1 MRYQSEMNYFIFSSF
16 IAFAL
21 TFYFCN
27 KSKIFQYI
35 KKSFLPLCAA
45 LFIIALI
52 VFPKTAVSSASKGIH
67 LWLEVVFPSLFPFF
81 VASQLLNRSGFI
93 GFAGIIMEPVMRPI
107 FNIPG
112 CGSFALAMGI
122 VSGYPIGAS
131 ITSDLKR
138 QELITK
144 TEAERLLTFTNNS
157 GPLFI
162 MGAVAVGMFNMPAA
176 GYLLYISHVAACLT
190 VGFIFRYYKS
200 SEKSTQKPYL
210 KMSQKIRFEL
220 KKLKNSDIS
229 PYTLFGECV
238 KSSISTIFAIGGF
251 IIFFSVLIN
260 ILISS
265 GFSGWVCSTA
275 PTFLSKLG
283 IGPQLLEGIFCGFF
297 EITTGANLINLAN
310 ADLVIKL
317 CTVSLL
323 IGWAGLSVHAQVLS
337 VINGSD
343 ISAKPYIL
351 GKALQGVISCVYTFI
366 GYNLFSSLI
375 HKTSSVFANSE
386 KLFPDNWKSILHSS
400 FHSVLIISVI
410 MLLISVIYIC
420 TTAFMSRKNLF

>member
-1 MRYQSEMNYFIFSSF
+1 MNYFLFTSF
-16 IAFAL
+16 IAFCL

-27 KSKIFQYI
+27 KNKIVLYI
-35 KKSFLPLCAA
+35 KKSFLPICAI

-52 VFPKTAVSSASKGIH
+52 VFPKTAVSSAVKGIH

-93 GFAGIIMEPVMRPI
+93 GFAGVIMEPIMRPI

-138 QELITK
+138 QNLISK

-162 MGAVAVGMFNMPAA
+162 MGAVAVGMFNMPSA
-176 GYLLYISHVAACLT
+176 GYLLYISHVAASLT

-200 SEKSTQKPYL
+200 SEKSPKKPYL
-210 KMSQKIRFEL
+210 KLSQKIKIEL
-220 KKLKNSDIS
+220 KRLKNSDMNTF
-229 PYTLFGECV
+229 TLFGECI
-238 KSSISTIFAIGGF
+238 KNSISTILAIGGF

-260 ILISS
+260 VMISS
-265 GFSGWVCSTA
+265 GISGWVCSTVPA
-275 PTFLSKLG
+275 LLGKLG
-283 IGPQLLEGIFCGFF
+283 LGPQILEGMFCGFF
-297 EITTGANLINLAN
+297 EITTGANLINSAN
-310 ADLVIKL
+310 APLVIKL
-317 CTVSLL
+317 CTVSMI

-337 VINGSD
+337 VISGSN
-343 ISAKPYIL
+343 ISAKPYIV
-351 GKALQGVISCVYTFI
+351 GKALQGILSGLYTFT
-366 GYNLFSSLI
+366 GYKLFSSFI

-386 KLFPDNWKSILHSS
+386 NSFSNNWMNILESS
-400 FHSVLIISVI
+400 LHSVLSISAI
-410 MLLISVIYIC
+410 MLIITAIYLC
-420 TTAFMSRKNLF
+420 TTTFMARKNLF